1 MRIMSGHC
9 VSFKEYYSLVSF
21 EVTGNKNATVGST
34 KFNTIYIHVHVYE
47 KTFSSVNFEFH

>member
-9 VSFKEYYSLVSF
+9 VSF

-47 KTFSSVNFEFH
+47 NLFFSEFRVSLISHQRTAKI